1 MYHNKPSLSKYL
13 QHEVHEEGELQVFR
27 RNFPEL
33 IKCLGINKM
42 IKTPGDKGRLM
53 LNVSVGGS
61 ERFIPTIPY

>member
-1 MYHNKPSLSKYL
+1 M
-13 QHEVHEEGELQVFR
+13 QVFR